1 MKVTKIKIVILLML
15 SVKSFMLAS
24 FAITTASVNYLPQ
37 TPTYSENVSS
47 FSYEGVSQGVRL
59 AAVSL
64 QGLVNRDTARIYLS
78 ERQSRWLL
86 DFYKQ
91 QGIVKNESVYTN
103 IYTLL
108 KEFKKY
114 FRGAVVFDTSKSF
127 TINLASNI
135 AGVEDR
141 IIISPDM
148 LALFKRHLGTDV
160 DIKDLRTYNFADAL
174 SAYTWYEQNILPL
187 QPKTVLSVA
196 DHYFMHDVYRD
207 YLIQHK
213 IPTFWLPGSSDS
225 DYNLALENKIINLLS
240 TTPPNIPVLGF
251 WPGVDD
257 SGNSTGYEEYA
268 GVKLAGKYGKFTL
281 VNTWVGNYSF
291 NTSIN
296 NKQEYFKQDKVR
308 NKQFRTYNPN
318 KKYVAL
324 IMVESGDSPA
334 YLQYGLTQRQWS
346 DPDRGQV
353 PISYGIT
360 PSIRFL
366 LPGLAK
372 YLYDTATENDF
383 FFCSI
388 SGAGYCYPFE
398 GYCDLT
404 ADPAKNKRDYFSI
417 TAENMKILDMDML
430 GLYTH
435 PGSKWTTTDKLIAKT
450 YIEPMKGLKSIISGM
465 HRVGYTGVN
474 GNEILDSVT
483 VHHTLTFWPTVDY
496 TWDDTTKDQSAVNFL
511 ENEIKTYGA
520 GGNFIQAMFYSWIY
534 GPRRLKQLKDKMEA
548 QGYEFVTLNEFDYL
562 NRIANGWKQ
571 IVNQPS
577 SVGSIKN
584 DKAALCFPNPSD
596 GTVFFSRPMTGEVN
610 CYNITGKLVK
620 SINGQNVDKIDLNSC
635 GKGIYFI
642 KTPDNL
648 TSKIIITRSAFVK

>member
-1 MKVTKIKIVILLML
+1 MKVTKTIILISLIL
-15 SVKSFMLAS
+15 CAKSFAQTS
-24 FAITTASVNYLPQ
+24 SVTSINYLPK
-37 TPTYSENVSS
+37 TPAYSENVSS

-64 QGLVNRDTARIYLS
+64 QGLVNRDTARIYLN
-78 ERQSRWLL
+78 ERNSSWLL

-91 QGIVKNESVYTN
+91 QGIVKKDSVYTN

-108 KEFKKY
+108 KSFKQY
-114 FRGAVVFDTSKSF
+114 FKGAVVIDPTKGF
-127 TINLASNI
+127 TVNLASNI

-141 IIISPDM
+141 VIITPDM
-148 LALFKRHLGTDV
+148 LTLFKRHLGSTI
-160 DIKDLRTYNFADAL
+160 DIKDLRTYNFTDEL

-213 IPTFWLPGSSDS
+213 IPTFWLPGPKDV
-225 DYNLALENKIINLLS
+225 DYNLALQNKIINLMNS
-240 TTPPNIPVLGF
+240 TPPNIPVLGF

-257 SGNSTGYEEYA
+257 SGNATGYEEYA
-268 GVKLAGKYGKFTL
+268 GVKLAGRYGKFTL

-291 NTSIN
+291 HSAIN
-296 NKQEYFKQDKVR
+296 GQQTTYKQVKAREKT
-308 NKQFRTYNPN
+308 FRTYNPT

-324 IMVESGDSPA
+324 VMTESGDSPA
-334 YLQYGLTQRQWS
+334 YLQYGLNQRQWS
-346 DPDRGQV
+346 DPFRGQV

-366 LPGLAK
+366 LPGLTK

-398 GYCDLT
+398 GYCDST
-404 ADPAKNKRDYFSI
+404 ADPAKNKRDYFNM
-417 TAENMKILDMDML
+417 TAENMSILDLDML
-430 GLYTH
+430 GIYTH
-435 PGSKWTTTDKLIAKT
+435 PGSKWSLSDRDLAKT

-465 HRVGYTGVN
+465 HRVGYTGAN

-483 VHHTLTFWPTVDY
+483 VHHTLTFWPPIDY
-496 TWDDTTKDQSAVNFL
+496 AWDDITKDQSAVNFL

-534 GPRRLKQLKDKMEA
+534 GPRRLKQLKDKMEP

-562 NRIANGWKQ
+562 CRVANNWKQ
-571 IVNQPS
+571 INTTLGVES
-577 SVGSIKN
+577 FKN
-584 DKAALCFPNPSD
+584 DEILNCFPNPST
-596 GTVFFSRPMTGEVN
+596 GTIFFSKPLNGEVN
-610 CYNITGKLVK
+610 CYNIAGKLVK
-620 SINGQNVDKIDLNSC
+620 SFNGQNIEKIDLKSC
-635 GKGIYFI
+635 GKGIYFV
-642 KTPDNL
+642 KTPNNL
-648 TSKIIITRSAFVK
+648 TFKIIIL

>member
-1 MKVTKIKIVILLML
+1 MKVTKTIILISLIL
-15 SVKSFMLAS
+15 CAKSFAQIS
-24 FAITTASVNYLPQ
+24 SAVSVNYLPQ
-37 TPTYSENVSS
+37 TPAYSEKVSS

-59 AAVSL
+59 ASVSL
-64 QGLVNRDTARIYLS
+64 QGLVNRDSARIYLN
-78 ERQSRWLL
+78 ERQSSWFL

-91 QGIVKNESVYTN
+91 QGIVKKDSVYTN

-108 KEFKKY
+108 KSFKQY
-114 FRGAVVFDTSKSF
+114 FKGAVVIDPTKGF
-127 TINLASNI
+127 TVNLASNI

-141 IIISPDM
+141 VIITPDM
-148 LALFKRHLGTDV
+148 LTLFKRHLGLTI
-160 DIKDLRTYNFADAL
+160 DIKDLRTYNFTDEL

-187 QPKTVLSVA
+187 QPKTMLSVA

-213 IPTFWLPGSSDS
+213 IPTFWLPGPKDA
-225 DYNLALENKIINLLS
+225 DYNLALQNKIINLMN

-257 SGNSTGYEEYA
+257 SGNNTGYEEYA
-268 GVKLAGKYGKFTL
+268 GVKLAGRYGKFTL

-291 NTSIN
+291 HSAIN
-296 NKQEYFKQDKVR
+296 GQQTTYKQVKVR
-308 NKQFRTYNPN
+308 EKTFRIYDPT

-324 IMVESGDSPA
+324 VMTESGDSPA
-334 YLQYGLTQRQWS
+334 YLQYGLNQRQWS
-346 DPDRGQV
+346 DPYRGQV

-366 LPGLAK
+366 LPELTK

-398 GYCDLT
+398 GYCDST
-404 ADPAKNKRDYFSI
+404 ADPAKNKRDYFNM
-417 TAENMKILDMDML
+417 TAENMNILDLDML

-435 PGSKWTTTDKLIAKT
+435 PGSKWSASDRQIAKT

-465 HRVGYTGVN
+465 HRVGYIGAN

-483 VHHTLTFWPTVDY
+483 VHHTLTFWPPVDY
-496 TWDDTTKDQSAVNFL
+496 AWNDTTKDQSAVNFL

-534 GPRRLKQLKDKMEA
+534 GPRRLKQLKDKMEP

-562 NRIANGWKQ
+562 CRVANNWKQ
-571 IVNQPS
+571 IELGVQ
-577 SVGSIKN
+577 SIKN
-584 DKAALCFPNPSD
+584 DKILNCFPNPST
-596 GTVFFSRPMTGEVN
+596 GTIFFSKPLNGEVN
-610 CYNITGKLVK
+610 CYNIAGKLVK
-620 SINGQNVDKIDLNSC
+620 SFSGQNIEKIDLKPC
-635 GKGIYFI
+635 REGIYFI
-642 KTPDNL
+642 KIPNNITF
-648 TSKIIITRSAFVK
+648 KIIIL

>member
-1 MKVTKIKIVILLML
+1 MKVTKTNILILLIVCVRL
-15 SVKSFMLAS
+15 SVLTSTAS
-24 FAITTASVNYLPQ
+24 INASVNYLPQ
-37 TPTYSENVSS
+37 TSAYSENVST

-64 QGLVNRDTARIYLS
+64 QGLVNRDSARIYLT

-91 QGIVKNESVYTN
+91 QGIIKNELVYTN

-108 KEFKKY
+108 KDFKKY
-114 FRGAVVFDTSKSF
+114 FKGAVVFDASKSF

-135 AGVEDR
+135 AGIEDR
-141 IIISPDM
+141 VIISADM
-148 LALFKRHLGTDV
+148 LTLFKRHLGADV
-160 DIKDLRTYNFADAL
+160 DIKDLRTFNFSDAL

-187 QPKTVLSVA
+187 QTKTVLSVA

-207 YLIQHK
+207 YLIEFK
-213 IPTFWLPGSSDS
+213 IPTFWLPGPTDA
-225 DYNLALENKIINLLS
+225 DYNLAIENKIINLLS
-240 TTPPNIPVLGF
+240 STPPNIPVIGF

-257 SGNSTGYEEYA
+257 SGRNTGYDEYA

-291 NTSIN
+291 HTAIN
-296 NKQEYFKQDKVR
+296 NQQASYKQIKVR
-308 NKQFRTYNPN
+308 EKRFRNYDPT

-324 IMVESGDSPA
+324 IMIESGDSPA
-334 YLQYGLTQRQWS
+334 YLQYGFNQRQWS
-346 DPDRGQV
+346 DPYRGQV

-360 PSIRFL
+360 PSVKYL
-366 LPGLAK
+366 MPGLTK

-404 ADPAKNKRDYFSI
+404 ADPTKNKRDYFNI
-417 TAENMKILDMDML
+417 TAENMMLLDLDML
-430 GLYTH
+430 GIYTH
-435 PGSKWTTTDKLIAKT
+435 PGSKWTVTDRQIAKT
-450 YIEPMKGLKSIISGM
+450 FIEPMKGLKSIISGM
-465 HRVGYTGVN
+465 HRVGYTGAD

-483 VHHTLTFWPTVDY
+483 VHHTLTLWPMVDY
-496 TWDDTTKDQSAVNFL
+496 KWDDASWDEAAVNFL

-520 GGNFIQAMFYSWIY
+520 GGSFIQAMFYSWIY
-534 GPRRLKQLKDKMEA
+534 GPRRLKLLKDKMEA

-562 NRIANGWKQ
+562 CRVANNWKL
-571 IVNQPS
+571 ILNNTPTYFDTTNFS
-577 SVGSIKN
+577 
-584 DKAALCFPNPSD
+584 CFPNPSK
-596 GTVFFSRPMTGEVN
+596 GTVFFSKSVSGEVR
-610 CYNITGKLVK
+610 CYNIAGKLVK
-620 SINGQNVDKIDLNSC
+620 SIFGQNIEKIDLSAYE
-635 GKGIYFI
+635 KGVYFI
-642 KTPDNL
+642 KTPNNI
-648 TSKIIITRSAFVK
+648 TSKIIII